1 MTDVNTEYKSS
12 ALSRSIHGNTSD
24 TCAYKME
31 TELCEHCKKEV
42 PAENYLMHSAHC
54 KRNIQLCPLC
64 GQAISRKD
72 AKEHLQEYH
81 EKIDCVQC
89 GQKTTRIDEETHLVS
104 ECAKTLIPCRYC
116 DILLPREKMLEHQ
129 DFCGSR
135 TELCEKC
142 NRYVMMN
149 DLQKHETCCLD
160 YTVLPCELCG
170 ALISYDRLDSHQLQC
185 MNESQTLRGDIP
197 LLVEGEDGLFR
208 EVAMDAMETE
218 AMSNHDRTGSG
229 NDSATGSNEETI
241 AKKGHSDNSIVALP
255 CEICGELCPSDR
267 LMEHQERCGQES
279 DNDGNQEEP
288 RELNFRFDSNPYS
301 GMDNYDDGLF
311 PEGIHRVFGSL
322 IQQRLLSDLGDRMW
336 PFNIMRN

>member
-1 MTDVNTEYKSS
+1 
-12 ALSRSIHGNTSD
+12 
-24 TCAYKME
+24 
-31 TELCEHCKKEV
+31 
-42 PAENYLMHSAHC
+42 
-54 KRNIQLCPLC
+54 
-64 GQAISRKD
+64 
-72 AKEHLQEYH
+72 
-81 EKIDCVQC
+81 
-89 GQKTTRIDEETHLVS
+89 
-104 ECAKTLIPCRYC
+104 
-116 DILLPREKMLEHQ
+116 
-129 DFCGSR
+129 
-135 TELCEKC
+135 
-142 NRYVMMN
+142 
-149 DLQKHETCCLD
+149 
-160 YTVLPCELCG
+160 
-170 ALISYDRLDSHQLQC
+170 